1 MTTRLPPF
9 RFGIQCSSPPD
20 VDRRHWTDLAR
31 RLEDL
36 GVHRMTVSDHLDDQL
51 APFAAL
57 MAAADATTTLR
68 VGALV
73 LSNDYRHPAIVAK
86 EAATIDLLSD
96 GRFELGLGAGW
107 MTSDYEQSG
116 IPMDP
121 PKVRVDRMIEAVAVL
136 KGALGDG
143 PFDHSGEHYTIT
155 GYDGHPKPVQKPHP
169 PLLIGGGMKRVL
181 SFAAREAQIVGVNP
195 TIPNGAVDADAAR
208 TGTAAE
214 TDRKLGWIREAA
226 GDRFDDIELNALNFA
241 TIVTDDRDG
250 MIEMMAPLFGIP
262 PEAVDDYPH
271 ALIGTVDRICADI
284 EARRE
289 RWGFSYVVVQ
299 GDSMEPFAPVVARL
313 AGN

>member
-1 MTTRLPPF
+1 MAHRRPF
-9 RFGIQCSSPPD
+9 RFGIQLSEAPD
-20 VDRRHWTDLAR
+20 GPSWVEQAKRA
-31 RLEDL
+31 EDL
-36 GVHRMTVSDHLDDQL
+36 GYSTLFMPDHFGTQLSPTV
-51 APFAAL
+51 AL
-57 MAAADATTTLR
+57 QSAADATTTLR

-73 LSNDYRHPAIVAK
+73 YDNDYRHPVVLAK
-86 EAATIDLLSD
+86 DCATLDLLSG
-96 GRFELGLGAGW
+96 GRLELGLGAGW

-181 SFAAREAQIVGVNP
+181 SFASQEAQIVGVNP

>member
-1 MTTRLPPF
+1 MAHRRPF
-9 RFGIQCSSPPD
+9 RFGIQLSEAPD
-20 VDRRHWTDLAR
+20 GPSWVEQAKRA
-31 RLEDL
+31 EDL
-36 GVHRMTVSDHLDDQL
+36 GYSTLFMPDHFGTQLSPTV
-51 APFAAL
+51 AL
-57 MAAADATTTLR
+57 QSAADATTTLR

-73 LSNDYRHPAIVAK
+73 YDNDYRHPVVLAK
-86 EAATIDLLSD
+86 DCATLDLLSG
-96 GRFELGLGAGW
+96 GRLELGLGAGW

>member
-1 MTTRLPPF
+1 MAHRRPF
-9 RFGIQCSSPPD
+9 RFGIQLSEAPD
-20 VDRRHWTDLAR
+20 GPSWVEQAKRA
-31 RLEDL
+31 EDL
-36 GVHRMTVSDHLDDQL
+36 GYSTLFMPDHFGTQLSPTV
-51 APFAAL
+51 AL
-57 MAAADATTTLR
+57 QSAADATTTLR

-73 LSNDYRHPAIVAK
+73 YDNDYRHPVLLAK
-86 EAATIDLLSD
+86 DCATLDLLSG
-96 GRFELGLGAGW
+96 GRLELGLGAGW

-181 SFAAREAQIVGVNP
+181 SFAAQEAQIVGVNP

>member
-1 MTTRLPPF
+1 MAHRRPF
-9 RFGIQCSSPPD
+9 RFGIQLSEAPD
-20 VDRRHWTDLAR
+20 GPSWVEQAKRA
-31 RLEDL
+31 EDL
-36 GVHRMTVSDHLDDQL
+36 GYSTLFMPDHFGTQLSPTV
-51 APFAAL
+51 AL
-57 MAAADATTTLR
+57 QSAADATTTLR

-73 LSNDYRHPAIVAK
+73 YDNDYRHPVVLAK
-86 EAATIDLLSD
+86 DCATLDLLSG
-96 GRFELGLGAGW
+96 GRLELGLGAGW

-181 SFAAREAQIVGVNP
+181 SFAAQEAQIVGVNP